1 MLISNWNH
9 KFRILVVVT
18 TCLKGEQ
25 IISRPPSHALNSFF
39 ILLKKEK
46 EKETIVRNTT
56 LVRKDKYSHPVS
68 IYISELLASTI
79 LSTGEG
85 CRSELGQN

>member
-1 MLISNWNH
+1 MHLTVFH
-9 KFRILVVVT
+9 
-18 TCLKGEQ
+18 
-25 IISRPPSHALNSFF
+25 SFK
-39 ILLKKEK
+39 KKEK